1 MGNLA
6 PHVIVFIPQTRVFTM
21 PLQSATVIKV
31 EAVEL
36 PTLEPAV
43 GNKDMDGHTVNAV
56 IGHMLPI
63 NSYNVIHVHV

>member
-1 MGNLA
+1 
-6 PHVIVFIPQTRVFTM
+6 M